1 MTAGRKRYLNN
12 NDFTLALAAC
22 QSEEQVPELLA
33 RAARELGFDY
43 FAYGLRTPVPVSNPR
58 TLILSNYPAAWQ
70 QRYAQQNFVAAD
82 PTVAHGM
89 RSVLPLVW
97 SEQLLAQSGQFWE
110 EARSHGLNVGWAQS
124 AFDAQGAVGMLT
136 LAREHEQLSAA
147 ELRSKEM
154 QMSWLAH
161 ATHTAMARLASGRL
175 YDPAPVLTAREAEVL
190 RWTADGKTSGEI
202 AQFTGISERTVNFHV
217 NNAIEKLGVA
227 NKTAAAVKAAVLRL
241 L

>member
-1 MTAGRKRYLNN
+1 MNSSDYTH
-12 NDFTLALAAC
+12 ALAGC
-22 QSEEQVPELLA
+22 QSEEHVLDLLA
-33 RAARELGFDY
+33 GAARELGFDY

-70 QRYAQQNFVAAD
+70 ERYAQQNYVAAD

-89 RSVLPLVW
+89 RSVMPVVW
-97 SEQLLAQSGQFWE
+97 SGQLLAQNGQFWE
-110 EARSHGLNVGWAQS
+110 EARSQGLNVGWAQS

-136 LAREHEQLSAA
+136 LAREHDELSAA

-161 ATHTAMARLASGRL
+161 AAHTAMARLASGRL
-175 YDPAPVLTAREAEVL
+175 HDPAPVLTARETEVL

-202 AQFTGISERTVNFHV
+202 AQFTGISERTVNFHI

-227 NKTAAAVKAAVLRL
+227 NKTAAAVKAALLRL